1 MGWWPPA
8 IWPAQ
13 ARMYLTDGNIR
24 HLDITPQ
31 QIFSQRPGPM
41 LSGHR
46 TPVDGLYLC
55 GAGTP
60 SRQRGGDGRSGPQR
74 RPRGAGRFEMA

>member
-1 MGWWPPA
+1 
-8 IWPAQ
+8 
-13 ARMYLTDGNIR
+13 MYLTDGNIR

-41 LSGHR
+41 PSGHR

-55 GAGTP
+55 GAGTHP
-60 SRQRGGDGRSGPQR
+60 GSEVVTSAPGHNAAHVVLRDW
-74 RPRGAGRFEMA
+74 EMA